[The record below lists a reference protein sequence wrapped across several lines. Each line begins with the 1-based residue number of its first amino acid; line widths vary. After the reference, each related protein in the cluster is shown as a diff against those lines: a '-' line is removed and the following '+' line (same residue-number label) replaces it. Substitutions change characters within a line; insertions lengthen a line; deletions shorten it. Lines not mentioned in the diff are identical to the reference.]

1 MCKYICIY
9 TRARAH
15 THTHTHTHIRAYDC
29 RYIRFENIMY
39 MCVHM
44 RRSFLDIKYNKINQI
59 QYVVVILNTVYNIFR
74 LMKMQ
79 HKIES
84 IKE

>member
-1 MCKYICIY
+1 
-9 TRARAH
+9 
-15 THTHTHTHIRAYDC
+15 
-29 RYIRFENIMY
+29 MY
-39 MCVHM
+39 VCVYM

-74 LMKMQ
+74 LMEMQ

-84 IKE
+84 IKEQCFLSTL